1 MGREPK
7 IHLSRGEGNRPVC
20 NQTHG
25 IVTDDITR
33 VTCKGCFKVYER
45 DNRDPLP
52 IGSFVRYFLGGVA
65 RVVESNRMYTQLRT
79 LEDQVKVWRT
89 AWCWENH
96 VEAPR
101 HFIRYTCADL
111 PSTRTTTDRRT
122 TLELTIS
129 RNWFIDRANDERMT
143 LEVPTHSIKRIIA
156 ALRDGW
162 DAPPA

>member
-96 VEAPR
+96 VEEPR
-101 HFIRYTCADL
+101 HFIRYTYATV
-111 PSTRTTTDRRT
+111 PAIPYRTRVD
-122 TLELTIS
+122 LTIS
-129 RNWFIDRANDERMT
+129 RDWHEIPSEDEKLM
-143 LEVPTHSIKRIIA
+143 LEVPTHSVKRIIA

-162 DAPPA
+162 DAPSA